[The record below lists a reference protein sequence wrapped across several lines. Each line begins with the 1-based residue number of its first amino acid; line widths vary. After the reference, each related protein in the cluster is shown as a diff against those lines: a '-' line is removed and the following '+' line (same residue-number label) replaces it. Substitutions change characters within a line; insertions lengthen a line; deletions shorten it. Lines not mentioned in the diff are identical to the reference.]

1 MRTCSAQVSLL
12 FFCTERSRMR
22 EQSFPGRFSKS
33 GLGRLCICYYTFW
46 SGVADLSAM
55 ARAPEGGG
63 RINRNTTTK
72 GVIKCLL
79 QWFGVISWQRS
90 RKRARFPVHR
100 PYTGPFTS
108 VFLERFSM
116 AASSSS
122 FLRAFWL
129 VLPIVSVFDRA
140 LDRVGE

>member
-1 MRTCSAQVSLL
+1 MLLIYPPATRGRERPRGRADKPQHHDKKNDYYRLLGGSA
-12 FFCTERSRMR
+12 
-22 EQSFPGRFSKS
+22 SFPG
-33 GLGRLCICYYTFW
+33 
-46 SGVADLSAM
+46 
-55 ARAPEGGG
+55 
-63 RINRNTTTK
+63 NTAA
-72 GVIKCLL
+72 
-79 QWFGVISWQRS
+79 S
-90 RKRARFPVHR
+90 ARFPVHR

-108 VFLERFSM
+108 MLRERFSM